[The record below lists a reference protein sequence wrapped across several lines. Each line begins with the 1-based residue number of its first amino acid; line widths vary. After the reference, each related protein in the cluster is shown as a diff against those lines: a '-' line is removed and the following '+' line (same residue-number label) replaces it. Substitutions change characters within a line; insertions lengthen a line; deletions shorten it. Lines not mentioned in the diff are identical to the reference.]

1 MPSSKHELSER
12 GQISAVISQ
21 LSACAYLCL
30 QDTLGDQ
37 NMPPFEAI
45 GKRQDASLIMSDKFS
60 LVMRA
65 LIKGNYLLEKS

>member
-1 MPSSKHELSER
+1 MNFLGKPNFCCD
-12 GQISAVISQ
+12 
-21 LSACAYLCL
+21 LSAWCLCL
-30 QDTLGDQ
+30 SVFARHAGRSKYA
-37 NMPPFEAI
+37 PFEAI

>member
-1 MPSSKHELSER
+1 MPLS
-12 GQISAVISQ
+12 
-21 LSACAYLCL
+21 
-30 QDTLGDQ
+30 
-37 NMPPFEAI
+37 EAI